1 MDSELQKAIDITER
15 SQFEQVDVREFSQA
29 LNTVNKAARKYAN
42 LHESIDLDRL
52 SDGLKF
58 GHITDS
64 DGDYLRYVATQVQL
78 ALGVTED
85 E

>member
-1 MDSELQKAIDITER
+1 MNLQD
-15 SQFEQVDVREFSQA
+15 A
-29 LNTVNKAARKYAN
+29 LNLWDINQRPTWMQPVVEAARKYAN
-42 LHESIDLDRL
+42 LDESIDLDRL

-64 DGDYLRYVATQVQL
+64 DGDYLRYVAKQVQL

>member
-1 MDSELQKAIDITER
+1 MRLEAAIREWDSLDMDEGMEPETTLVKAARRQEALHKAIDPK
-15 SQFEQVDVREFSQA
+15 Q
-29 LNTVNKAARKYAN
+29 
-42 LHESIDLDRL
+42 L

-64 DGDYLRYVATQVQL
+64 DGDYLRYVAKQVQI